1 MEVFFY
7 SRVAAG
13 FYINLKQS
21 RRIQDCNLELMGAV
35 EKAYELDDERGSL
48 NTADIE
54 SNER

>member
-35 EKAYELDDERGSL
+35 EKAYELDDERGSI
-48 NTADIE
+48 NTAD
-54 SNER
+54 